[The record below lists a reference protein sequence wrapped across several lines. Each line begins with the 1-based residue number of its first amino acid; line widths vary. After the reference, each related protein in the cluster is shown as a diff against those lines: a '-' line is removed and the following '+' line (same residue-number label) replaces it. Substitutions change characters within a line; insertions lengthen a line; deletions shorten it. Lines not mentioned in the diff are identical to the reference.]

1 MKKILSIMFT
11 VIAIT
16 GIVFTFAR
24 ATAIVERGSQAFGGE
39 MLILLIPVI
48 AWIIYCNVKT
58 TKQEF
63 KDYKL
68 TDEAEGADYI
78 SNSDCGGSIQI
89 TDINEISI

>member
-1 MKKILSIMFT
+1 MGVTELAYVLVLEASFCGFKSH
-11 VIAIT
+11 
-16 GIVFTFAR
+16 
-24 ATAIVERGSQAFGGE
+24 
-39 MLILLIPVI
+39 LIPVI
-48 AWIIYCNVKT
+48 VWIVYCNVKA

-68 TDEAEGADYI
+68 TDEAEGAGYI